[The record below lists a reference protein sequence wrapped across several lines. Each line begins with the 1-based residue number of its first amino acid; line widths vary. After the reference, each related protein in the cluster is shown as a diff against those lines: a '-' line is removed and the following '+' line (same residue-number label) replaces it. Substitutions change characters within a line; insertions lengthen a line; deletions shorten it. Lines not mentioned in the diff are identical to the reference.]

1 MRVQPCCWATPLT
14 SAAATRRPTSAA
26 AARQASTAEMLAAP
40 GALPSPAI
48 DDDTW
53 MTWPSSTARVTRPSW
68 AAGRP
73 PKRWRKVTAWPLPM
87 RAWWSSSR
95 LATPCLDRRNS
106 SRLAWSQP
114 RAAVAGSP
122 AVAPARAAPWRASD
136 RGVPK
141 AFQRA
146 SARLAATRLRC
157 LLVGCTRPLRRSR
170 LGSSPDSPWNLG
182 PRPGRPGRGWRSPPA
197 ARRPPGQPA
206 RRGGAPSSRAAGPHA
221 PERASSLPSAA
232 AGVGCTQ
239 RDSAGTDAGA
249 RARSGR
255 AALALHRLPEER
267 CQSPIAGQS
276 PCPCPVGSQ
285 RPPKGVDRQQ
295 RHSYTRR

>member
-170 LGSSPDSPWNLG
+170 LGSSPDSPWN
-182 PRPGRPGRGWRSPPA
+182 PGATPWAAWPGAGGRRRQRGDHQGNQRA
-197 ARRPPGQPA
+197 EEERRPPGPPGHTHPNEHRRSRPPRPA
-206 RRGGAPSSRAAGPHA
+206 W
-221 PERASSLPSAA
+221 
-232 AGVGCTQ
+232 V
-239 RDSAGTDAGA
+239 
-249 RARSGR
+249 ARSATRQALTQAPGRGR
-255 AALALHRLPEER
+255 AGRHWLFIGCRR
-267 CQSPIAGQS
+267 NG
-276 PCPCPVGSQ
+276 VN
-285 RPPKGVDRQQ
+285 PP
-295 RHSYTRR
+295 